1 MKNFIKYL
9 KSPKSDILLF
19 IILLILANLVVS
31 RSYFRIDLTGPK
43 SYSLS
48 KGSAQVVKTLE
59 EPLSVKVF
67 FSDNLNAPYSS
78 VYQYIKDILV
88 EYKASANDNFSYE
101 FMDMKKSENEKL
113 AYTYGLN
120 QIQIQELKNN
130 EVGMKRV
137 WMGIVLLYADRIEVL
152 DALTSSDG
160 LEYRITTT
168 ISNIISTTSALS
180 GMTGD
185 VKLTL
190 YASKKLADFKIV
202 GFNQMEDEI
211 RSAYSQINKKNKN
224 RISFENVDPA
234 SSDIPALAEKYGIQ
248 SLNWN
253 DPELGSGTGALG
265 LVLEYGEKFSL
276 LPLKMTHDFFGRN
289 LITGLDD
296 LSVQIEESLKSL
308 VSKSQEAGYIT
319 GHGEVALN
327 ESTQFGGQKKAVFA
341 ELLSDRYTLKE
352 INLTEQ
358 EIPQSLSCVI
368 INGPKSS
375 FTDEELYKIDQYV
388 LKGGN
393 LLVFLDP
400 FEEKQA
406 NPYSQPTYEPV
417 NTGLEKNLEKYGI
430 SVGKKY
436 VYDLNCFSQSDRQYG
451 KMKFYIAPMMQKN
464 TLDQKSPV
472 TKNLGYVIFFQNAP
486 IDISGAKENPNA
498 RVTVLAKSS
507 KESWT
512 VDSNISPDPRFISVP
527 SDKSTMASENLAVL
541 VEGKFSSAFS
551 SKPVSEKKETEGG
564 ENAEKVSE
572 SEKTAESIAL
582 SEHLTKS
589 VQNSKII
596 VIGSSVL
603 GGASIPLFNNA
614 QLLDEEGKQPVS
626 MFVRNAVD
634 YLNGEEDL
642 CTMRTKGLSLNTLT
656 VKSPAASVFAKYF
669 NEIGLVIIVALAGF
683 FVLLKIK
690 AKKREIR
697 EKYNPNDTRIENGNG
712 R

>member
-1 MKNFIKYL
+1 MKKFINYL
-9 KSPKSDILLF
+9 KSPKSDFFLF
-19 IILLILANLVVS
+19 VLLLILANLVVS
-31 RSYFRIDLTGPK
+31 RSYFRIDLTSPK

-48 KGSAQVVKTLE
+48 KGSEQVVKTLE

-88 EYKASANDNFSYE
+88 EYKSAANDNFSYE
-101 FMDMKKSENEKL
+101 FVDLKKPENEKL
-113 AYTYGLN
+113 ARTYGLN

-137 WMGIVLLYADRIEVL
+137 WMGIVLLYADRIETL
-152 DALTSSDG
+152 DALTSTDG

-168 ISNIISTTSALS
+168 ISNMVSTTSALS
-180 GMTGD
+180 GLSGD

-190 YASKKLADFKIV
+190 YASKKLADFKII
-202 GFNQMEDEI
+202 GFNEMEEEI
-211 RSAYSQINKKNKN
+211 RKAFNEVNKKNKN
-224 RISFENVDPA
+224 RITFDSIDPNPA
-234 SSDIPALAEKYGIQ
+234 EIPALVEKYGIQ

-253 DPELGSGTGALG
+253 DPNLGQGTGAVG
-265 LVLEYGEKFSL
+265 LVLEYGEKASL
-276 LPLKMTHDFFGRN
+276 FPVKMTHDFFGRN
-289 LITGLDD
+289 MITGLDD
-296 LSVQIEESLKSL
+296 LTAQIEESLKSI
-308 VSKSQEAGYIT
+308 VSKSQEIGYIT
-319 GHGEVALN
+319 GHGELELN
-327 ESTQFGGQKKAVFA
+327 EQSQYGQPSQSVFA
-341 ELLSDRYTLKE
+341 NLLSDRYTLKE
-352 INLTEQ
+352 IKLSEE
-358 EIPQSLSCVI
+358 EIPQKYASVI

-400 FEEKQA
+400 FEEQQA
-406 NPYSQPTYEPV
+406 NPYSQPTYTPI
-417 NTGLEKNLEKYGI
+417 NTGLEKNLEKWGV

-451 KMKFYIAPMMQKN
+451 KMQFYIAPMMQKN
-464 TLDQKSPV
+464 TLDQKNPI

-486 IDISGAKENPNA
+486 IDISAAKDNSNA
-498 RVTVLAKSS
+498 KVTVLAKSS

-541 VEGKFSSAFS
+541 VEGKFSSAFAG
-551 SKPVSEKKETEGG
+551 KPAEKPKSDKEDEKKSDSAA
-564 ENAEKVSE
+564 NAIS
-572 SEKTAESIAL
+572 SN
-582 SEHLTKS
+582 EHLSKS

-596 VIGSSVL
+596 VIGSSIL
-603 GGASIPLFNNA
+603 GGARIPLFSDA
-614 QLLDEEGKQPVS
+614 QLLDAEGKQPVS

-656 VKSPAASVFAKYF
+656 VKSAAASTFAKYF
-669 NEIGLVIIVALAGF
+669 NEIGLVVIVAVCGLL
-683 FVLLKIK
+683 VLLKIK
-690 AKKREIR
+690 AKKRAIR
-697 EKYNPNDTRIENGNG
+697 ERYNPNDSRIEK
-712 R
+712 

>member
-1 MKNFIKYL
+1 MKKFINYL
-9 KSPKSDILLF
+9 KSPKSDFFLF
-19 IILLILANLVVS
+19 VLLLILANLVVS
-31 RSYFRIDLTGPK
+31 RSYFRIDLTAPK

-48 KGSAQVVKTLE
+48 KGSEQVVKTLE

-88 EYKASANDNFSYE
+88 EYKSAANDNFSYE
-101 FMDMKKSENEKL
+101 FVDLKKPENEKL
-113 AYTYGLN
+113 ARTYGLN

-137 WMGIVLLYADRIEVL
+137 WMGIVLLYADRIETL
-152 DALTSSDG
+152 DALTSTDG

-168 ISNIISTTSALS
+168 ISNMVSTTSALS
-180 GMTGD
+180 GLSGD

-190 YASKKLADFKIV
+190 YASKKLADFKII
-202 GFNQMEDEI
+202 GFNQMEEEI
-211 RSAYSQINKKNKN
+211 RKAFNEVNKKNKN
-224 RISFENVDPA
+224 RITFASIDPNPA
-234 SSDIPALAEKYGIQ
+234 EIPTLVEKYGIQ

-253 DPELGSGTGALG
+253 DPSLGQGTGAVG
-265 LVLEYGEKFSL
+265 LVLEYGEKASL
-276 LPLKMTHDFFGRN
+276 FPVKMTHDFFGRN
-289 LITGLDD
+289 MITGLDD
-296 LSVQIEESLKSL
+296 LTAQIEESLKSI
-308 VSKSQEAGYIT
+308 VSKSQEIGYIT
-319 GHGEVALN
+319 GHGELELN
-327 ESTQFGGQKKAVFA
+327 EQSQYGQPSQSVFA
-341 ELLSDRYTLKE
+341 NLLSDRYTLKE
-352 INLTEQ
+352 IKLSEE
-358 EIPQSLSCVI
+358 EIPQKYASVI

-400 FEEKQA
+400 FEEQQA
-406 NPYSQPTYEPV
+406 NPYSQPTYTPI
-417 NTGLEKNLEKYGI
+417 NTGLEKNLEKFGV

-451 KMKFYIAPMMQKN
+451 KMQFYIAPMMQKN
-464 TLDQKSPV
+464 TLDQKSPI

-486 IDISGAKENPNA
+486 IDISAAKDNSNA
-498 RVTVLAKSS
+498 KVTVLAKSS

-541 VEGKFSSAFS
+541 VEGKFSSAFAG
-551 SKPVSEKKETEGG
+551 KPAEKQKSDKENEKKSDSAA
-564 ENAEKVSE
+564 NAIS
-572 SEKTAESIAL
+572 SN
-582 SEHLTKS
+582 EHLSKS

-596 VIGSSVL
+596 VIGSSIL
-603 GGASIPLFNNA
+603 GGARIPLFSDA
-614 QLLDEEGKQPVS
+614 QLLDAEGKQPVS

-656 VKSPAASVFAKYF
+656 VKSAAASTFAKYF
-669 NEIGLVIIVALAGF
+669 NEIGLVVIVAVCGLL
-683 FVLLKIK
+683 VLLKIK
-690 AKKREIR
+690 AKKRAIR
-697 EKYNPNDTRIENGNG
+697 ERYNPNDSRIEK
-712 R
+712 

>member
-1 MKNFIKYL
+1 MKKFINYL
-9 KSPKSDILLF
+9 KSPKSDFFLF
-19 IILLILANLVVS
+19 VLLLILANLVVS
-31 RSYFRIDLTGPK
+31 RSYFRIDLTSPK

-48 KGSAQVVKTLE
+48 KGSEQVVKTLE

-88 EYKASANDNFSYE
+88 EYKSAANDNFSYE
-101 FMDMKKSENEKL
+101 FVDLKKPENEKL
-113 AYTYGLN
+113 ARTYGLN

-137 WMGIVLLYADRIEVL
+137 WMGIVLLYADRIETL
-152 DALTSSDG
+152 DALTSTDG

-168 ISNIISTTSALS
+168 ISNMVSTTSALS
-180 GMTGD
+180 GLSGD

-190 YASKKLADFKIV
+190 YASKKLADFKII
-202 GFNQMEDEI
+202 GFNEMEEEI
-211 RSAYSQINKKNKN
+211 RKAFNEVNKKNKN
-224 RISFENVDPA
+224 RITFASIDPNPA
-234 SSDIPALAEKYGIQ
+234 EIPALVEKYGIQ

-253 DPELGSGTGALG
+253 DPNLGQGTGAVG
-265 LVLEYGEKFSL
+265 LVLEYGEKASL
-276 LPLKMTHDFFGRN
+276 FPVKMTHDFFGRN
-289 LITGLDD
+289 MITGLDD
-296 LSVQIEESLKSL
+296 LTAQIEESLKSI
-308 VSKSQEAGYIT
+308 VSKSQEIGYIT
-319 GHGEVALN
+319 GHGELELN
-327 ESTQFGGQKKAVFA
+327 EQSQYGQPSQSVFA
-341 ELLSDRYTLKE
+341 NLLSDRYTLKE
-352 INLTEQ
+352 IKLSEE
-358 EIPQSLSCVI
+358 EIPQKYASVI

-400 FEEKQA
+400 FEEQQA
-406 NPYSQPTYEPV
+406 NPYSQPTYTPI
-417 NTGLEKNLEKYGI
+417 NTGLEKNLEKFGV

-451 KMKFYIAPMMQKN
+451 KMQFYIAPMMQKN
-464 TLDQKSPV
+464 TLDQKSPI

-486 IDISGAKENPNA
+486 IDISAAKDNSNA
-498 RVTVLAKSS
+498 KVTVLAKSS

-541 VEGKFSSAFS
+541 VEGKFSSAFAG
-551 SKPVSEKKETEGG
+551 KPAEKPKSDKEDEKKSDSAA
-564 ENAEKVSE
+564 NAIS
-572 SEKTAESIAL
+572 SN
-582 SEHLTKS
+582 EHLSKS

-596 VIGSSVL
+596 VIGSSIL
-603 GGASIPLFNNA
+603 GGARIPLFSDA
-614 QLLDEEGKQPVS
+614 QLLDAEGKQPVS

-656 VKSPAASVFAKYF
+656 VKSAAASTFAKYF
-669 NEIGLVIIVALAGF
+669 NEIGLVVIVAVCGLL
-683 FVLLKIK
+683 VLLKIK
-690 AKKREIR
+690 AKKRAIR
-697 EKYNPNDTRIENGNG
+697 ERYNPNDSRIEK
-712 R
+712 

>member
-1 MKNFIKYL
+1 MKKFINYL
-9 KSPKSDILLF
+9 KSPKSDFFLF
-19 IILLILANLVVS
+19 VLLLILANLVVS
-31 RSYFRIDLTGPK
+31 RSYFRIDLTSPK

-48 KGSAQVVKTLE
+48 KGSEQVVKTLE

-88 EYKASANDNFSYE
+88 EYKSAANDNFSYE
-101 FMDMKKSENEKL
+101 FVDLKKPENEKL
-113 AYTYGLN
+113 ARTYGLN

-137 WMGIVLLYADRIEVL
+137 WMGIVLLYADRIETL
-152 DALTSSDG
+152 DALTSTDG

-168 ISNIISTTSALS
+168 ISNMVSTTSALS
-180 GMTGD
+180 GLSGD

-190 YASKKLADFKIV
+190 YASKKLADFKII
-202 GFNQMEDEI
+202 GFNEMEDEI
-211 RSAYSQINKKNKN
+211 RKAFNEVNKKNKN
-224 RISFENVDPA
+224 RITFASIDPNPA
-234 SSDIPALAEKYGIQ
+234 EIPALVEKYGIQ

-253 DPELGSGTGALG
+253 DPNLGQGTGAVG
-265 LVLEYGEKFSL
+265 LVLEYGEKASL
-276 LPLKMTHDFFGRN
+276 FPVKMTHDFFGRN
-289 LITGLDD
+289 MITGLDD
-296 LSVQIEESLKSL
+296 LTAQIEESLKSI
-308 VSKSQEAGYIT
+308 VSKSQEIGYIT
-319 GHGEVALN
+319 GHGELELN
-327 ESTQFGGQKKAVFA
+327 EQSQYGQPSQSVFA
-341 ELLSDRYTLKE
+341 NLLSDRYTLKE
-352 INLTEQ
+352 IKLSEE
-358 EIPQSLSCVI
+358 EIPQKYASVI

-400 FEEKQA
+400 FEEQQA
-406 NPYSQPTYEPV
+406 NPYSQPTYTPI
-417 NTGLEKNLEKYGI
+417 NTGLEKNLEKFGV

-451 KMKFYIAPMMQKN
+451 KMQFYIAPMMQKN
-464 TLDQKSPV
+464 TLDQKSPI

-486 IDISGAKENPNA
+486 IDISAAKDNSNA
-498 RVTVLAKSS
+498 KVTVLAKSS

-541 VEGKFSSAFS
+541 VEGKFSSAFAG
-551 SKPVSEKKETEGG
+551 KPAEKPKSDKENEKKSDSAA
-564 ENAEKVSE
+564 NAIS
-572 SEKTAESIAL
+572 SN
-582 SEHLTKS
+582 EHLSKS

-596 VIGSSVL
+596 VIGSSIL
-603 GGASIPLFNNA
+603 GGARIPLFSDA
-614 QLLDEEGKQPVS
+614 QLLDAEGKQPVS

-656 VKSPAASVFAKYF
+656 VKSAAASTFAKYF
-669 NEIGLVIIVALAGF
+669 NEIGLVVIVAVCGLL
-683 FVLLKIK
+683 VLLKIK
-690 AKKREIR
+690 AKKRAIR
-697 EKYNPNDTRIENGNG
+697 ERYNPNDERIEK
-712 R
+712 

>member
-1 MKNFIKYL
+1 MKKFINYL
-9 KSPKSDILLF
+9 KSPKSDFFLF
-19 IILLILANLVVS
+19 VLLLILANLVVS
-31 RSYFRIDLTGPK
+31 RSYFRIDLTSPK

-48 KGSAQVVKTLE
+48 KGSEQVVKTLE

-88 EYKASANDNFSYE
+88 EYKSAANDNFSYE
-101 FMDMKKSENEKL
+101 FVDLKKPENEKL
-113 AYTYGLN
+113 ARTYGLN

-137 WMGIVLLYADRIEVL
+137 WMGIVLLYADRIETL
-152 DALTSSDG
+152 DALTSTDG

-168 ISNIISTTSALS
+168 ISNMVSTTSALS
-180 GMTGD
+180 GLSGD

-190 YASKKLADFKIV
+190 YASKKLADFKII
-202 GFNQMEDEI
+202 GFNEMEEEI
-211 RSAYSQINKKNKN
+211 RKAFNEVNKKNKN
-224 RISFENVDPA
+224 RITFASIDPNPA
-234 SSDIPALAEKYGIQ
+234 EIPALVEKYGIQ

-253 DPELGSGTGALG
+253 DPNLGQGTGAVG
-265 LVLEYGEKFSL
+265 LVLEYGEKASL
-276 LPLKMTHDFFGRN
+276 FPVKMTHDFFGRN
-289 LITGLDD
+289 MITGLDD
-296 LSVQIEESLKSL
+296 LTAQIEESLKSI
-308 VSKSQEAGYIT
+308 VSKSQEIGYIT
-319 GHGEVALN
+319 GHGELELN
-327 ESTQFGGQKKAVFA
+327 EQSQYGQPSQSVFA
-341 ELLSDRYTLKE
+341 NLLSDRYTLKE
-352 INLTEQ
+352 IKLSEE
-358 EIPQSLSCVI
+358 EIPQKYASVI

-400 FEEKQA
+400 FEEQQA
-406 NPYSQPTYEPV
+406 NPYSQPTYTPI
-417 NTGLEKNLEKYGI
+417 NTGLEKNLEKFGV

-451 KMKFYIAPMMQKN
+451 KMNFYIAPMMQKN
-464 TLDQKSPV
+464 TLDQKSPI

-486 IDISGAKENPNA
+486 IDISAAKDNSNA
-498 RVTVLAKSS
+498 KVTVLAKSS

-541 VEGKFSSAFS
+541 VEGKFSSAFAG
-551 SKPVSEKKETEGG
+551 KPAEKTKSDKEDEKKSDSAA
-564 ENAEKVSE
+564 NAIS
-572 SEKTAESIAL
+572 SN
-582 SEHLTKS
+582 EHLSKS

-596 VIGSSVL
+596 VIGSSIL
-603 GGASIPLFNNA
+603 GGARIPLFSDA
-614 QLLDEEGKQPVS
+614 QLLDAEGKQPVS

-656 VKSPAASVFAKYF
+656 VKSAAASTFAKYF
-669 NEIGLVIIVALAGF
+669 NEIGLVVIVAVCGLL
-683 FVLLKIK
+683 VLLKIK
-690 AKKREIR
+690 AKKRAIR
-697 EKYNPNDTRIENGNG
+697 ERYNPNDSRIEK
-712 R
+712 

>member
-1 MKNFIKYL
+1 MKKFINYL
-9 KSPKSDILLF
+9 KSPKSDFFLF
-19 IILLILANLVVS
+19 VLLLILANLVVS
-31 RSYFRIDLTGPK
+31 RSYFRIDLTSPK

-48 KGSAQVVKTLE
+48 KGSEQVVKTLE

-88 EYKASANDNFSYE
+88 EYKSAANDNFSYE
-101 FMDMKKSENEKL
+101 FVDLKKPENEKL
-113 AYTYGLN
+113 ARTYGLN

-137 WMGIVLLYADRIEVL
+137 WMGIVLLYADRIETL
-152 DALTSSDG
+152 DALTSTDG

-168 ISNIISTTSALS
+168 ISNMVSTTSALS
-180 GMTGD
+180 GLSGD

-190 YASKKLADFKIV
+190 YASKKLADFKII
-202 GFNQMEDEI
+202 GFNEMEEEI
-211 RSAYSQINKKNKN
+211 RKAFNEVNKKNKN
-224 RISFENVDPA
+224 RITFASIDPN
-234 SSDIPALAEKYGIQ
+234 PAEIQALVEKYGIQ

-253 DPELGSGTGALG
+253 DPNLGQGTGAVG
-265 LVLEYGEKFSL
+265 LVLEYGEKASL
-276 LPLKMTHDFFGRN
+276 FPVKMTHDFFGRN
-289 LITGLDD
+289 MITGLDD
-296 LSVQIEESLKSL
+296 LTAQIEESLKSI
-308 VSKSQEAGYIT
+308 VSKSQEIGYIT
-319 GHGEVALN
+319 GHGELELN
-327 ESTQFGGQKKAVFA
+327 EQSQYGQPSQSVFA
-341 ELLSDRYTLKE
+341 NLLSDRYTLKE
-352 INLTEQ
+352 IKLSEE
-358 EIPQSLSCVI
+358 EIPQKYASVI

-400 FEEKQA
+400 FEEQQA
-406 NPYSQPTYEPV
+406 NPYSQPTYTPI
-417 NTGLEKNLEKYGI
+417 NTGLEKNLEKFGV

-451 KMKFYIAPMMQKN
+451 KMQFYIAPMMQKN
-464 TLDQKSPV
+464 TLDQKSPI

-486 IDISGAKENPNA
+486 IDISAAKDNSNA
-498 RVTVLAKSS
+498 KVTVLAKSS

-541 VEGKFSSAFS
+541 VEGKFSSAFAG
-551 SKPVSEKKETEGG
+551 KPAEKPKSDKEDEKKSDSAA
-564 ENAEKVSE
+564 NAIS
-572 SEKTAESIAL
+572 SN
-582 SEHLTKS
+582 EHLSKS

-596 VIGSSVL
+596 VIGSSIL
-603 GGASIPLFNNA
+603 GGARIPLFSDA
-614 QLLDEEGKQPVS
+614 QLLDAEGKQPVS

-656 VKSPAASVFAKYF
+656 VKSAAASTFAKYF
-669 NEIGLVIIVALAGF
+669 NEIGLVVIVAVCGLL
-683 FVLLKIK
+683 VLLKIK
-690 AKKREIR
+690 AKKRAIR
-697 EKYNPNDTRIENGNG
+697 ERYNPNDSRIEK
-712 R
+712 

>member
-1 MKNFIKYL
+1 MKKFINYL
-9 KSPKSDILLF
+9 KSPKSDFFLF
-19 IILLILANLVVS
+19 VLLLILANLVVS
-31 RSYFRIDLTGPK
+31 RSYFRIDLTSPK

-48 KGSAQVVKTLE
+48 KGSEQVVKTLE

-88 EYKASANDNFSYE
+88 EYKSAANDNFSYE
-101 FMDMKKSENEKL
+101 FVDMKKPENEKL
-113 AYTYGLN
+113 ARTYGLN

-137 WMGIVLLYADRIEVL
+137 WMGIVLLYADRIEIL
-152 DALTSSDG
+152 DALTQTDG
-160 LEYRITTT
+160 LEYSLTTT
-168 ISNIISTTSALS
+168 ISNMISTTSALS
-180 GMTGD
+180 GLAGD

-190 YASKKLADFKIV
+190 YATKKLADFKII
-202 GFNQMEDEI
+202 GFNEMEEEI
-211 RSAYSQINKKNKN
+211 RAAYSEINRKNKN
-224 RISFENVDPA
+224 RIRFESLEPQT
-234 SSDIPALAEKYGIQ
+234 SDIPSLVEKYGIQ

-253 DPELGSGTGALG
+253 DPNLGAGTGAIG

-276 LPLKMTHDFFGRN
+276 LPVKMTRDFFGRN
-289 LITGLDD
+289 MITGLDD
-296 LSVQIEESLKSL
+296 LTAQIEESLKSI
-308 VSKSQEAGYIT
+308 VSKSQEIGYIT
-319 GHGEVALN
+319 GHGEVEASEANQYGQPSESALA
-327 ESTQFGGQKKAVFA
+327 K
-341 ELLSDRYTLKE
+341 LISDRYTLKE
-352 INLTEQ
+352 IKLSEE
-358 EIPQSLSCVI
+358 EIPQKYASVI

-406 NPYSQPTYEPV
+406 NPYSQPTYTPI
-417 NTGLEKNLEKYGI
+417 NTGLEKNLEKWGV

-451 KMKFYIAPMMQKN
+451 KMNFYIAPMMQKN
-464 TLDQKSPV
+464 TLDQKSPI

-486 IDISGAKENPNA
+486 IDISAAKDNSNA
-498 RVTVLAKSS
+498 KVTVLAKSS

-541 VEGKFSSAFS
+541 VEGKFSSAFAG
-551 SKPVSEKKETEGG
+551 KPAEKPKSDKENEKKSDSAA
-564 ENAEKVSE
+564 NAIS
-572 SEKTAESIAL
+572 SN
-582 SEHLTKS
+582 EHLSKS

-596 VIGSSVL
+596 VIGSSIL
-603 GGASIPLFNNA
+603 GGARIPLFSDA
-614 QLLDEEGKQPVS
+614 QLLDAEGKQPVS

-656 VKSPAASVFAKYF
+656 VKSAAASTFAKYF
-669 NEIGLVIIVALAGF
+669 NEIGLVVIVAVCGLL
-683 FVLLKIK
+683 VLLKIK
-690 AKKREIR
+690 AKKRAIR
-697 EKYNPNDTRIENGNG
+697 ERYNPNDSRIEK
-712 R
+712 

>member
-1 MKNFIKYL
+1 MKKFINYL
-9 KSPKSDILLF
+9 KSPKSDFFLF
-19 IILLILANLVVS
+19 VLLLILANLVVS
-31 RSYFRIDLTGPK
+31 RSYFRIDLTAPK

-48 KGSAQVVKTLE
+48 KGSEQVVKTLE

-88 EYKASANDNFSYE
+88 EYKSAANDNFSYE
-101 FMDMKKSENEKL
+101 FVDLKKPENEKL
-113 AYTYGLN
+113 ARTYGLN

-137 WMGIVLLYADRIEVL
+137 WMGIVLLYADRIETL
-152 DALTSSDG
+152 DALTSTDG

-168 ISNIISTTSALS
+168 ISNMVSTTSALS
-180 GMTGD
+180 GLSGD

-190 YASKKLADFKIV
+190 YASKKLADFKII
-202 GFNQMEDEI
+202 GFNEMEDEI
-211 RSAYSQINKKNKN
+211 RKAFNEVNKKNKN
-224 RISFENVDPA
+224 RITFASIDPNPA
-234 SSDIPALAEKYGIQ
+234 EIPALVEKYGIQ

-253 DPELGSGTGALG
+253 DPNLGQGTGAVG
-265 LVLEYGEKFSL
+265 LVLEYGEKASL
-276 LPLKMTHDFFGRN
+276 FPVKMTHDFFGRN
-289 LITGLDD
+289 MITGLDD
-296 LSVQIEESLKSL
+296 LTAQIEESLKSI
-308 VSKSQEAGYIT
+308 VSKSQEIGYIT
-319 GHGEVALN
+319 GHGELELN
-327 ESTQFGGQKKAVFA
+327 EQSQYGQPSQSVFA
-341 ELLSDRYTLKE
+341 NLLSDRYTLKE
-352 INLTEQ
+352 IKLSEE
-358 EIPQSLSCVI
+358 EIPQKYASVI

-400 FEEKQA
+400 FEEQQA
-406 NPYSQPTYEPV
+406 NPYSQPTYTPI
-417 NTGLEKNLEKYGI
+417 NTGLEKNLEKFGV

-451 KMKFYIAPMMQKN
+451 KMQFYIAPMMQKN
-464 TLDQKSPV
+464 TLDQKSPI

-486 IDISGAKENPNA
+486 IDISAAKDNSNA
-498 RVTVLAKSS
+498 KVTVLAKSS

-541 VEGKFSSAFS
+541 VEGKFSSAFAG
-551 SKPVSEKKETEGG
+551 KPAEKPKSDKENEKKSDSAA
-564 ENAEKVSE
+564 NAIS
-572 SEKTAESIAL
+572 SN
-582 SEHLTKS
+582 EHLSKS

-596 VIGSSVL
+596 VIGSSIL
-603 GGASIPLFNNA
+603 GGARIPLFSDA
-614 QLLDEEGKQPVS
+614 QLLDAEGKQPVS

-656 VKSPAASVFAKYF
+656 VKSAAASTFAKYF
-669 NEIGLVIIVALAGF
+669 NEIGLVVIVAVCGLL
-683 FVLLKIK
+683 VLLKIK
-690 AKKREIR
+690 AKKRAIR
-697 EKYNPNDTRIENGNG
+697 ERYNPNDERIEK
-712 R
+712 

>member
-1 MKNFIKYL
+1 MKKFINYL
-9 KSPKSDILLF
+9 KSPKSDFFLF
-19 IILLILANLVVS
+19 VLLLILANLVVS
-31 RSYFRIDLTGPK
+31 RSYFRIDLTAPK

-48 KGSAQVVKTLE
+48 KGSEQVVKTLE

-88 EYKASANDNFSYE
+88 EYKSAANDNFSYE
-101 FMDMKKSENEKL
+101 FVDLKKPENEKL
-113 AYTYGLN
+113 ARTYGLN

-137 WMGIVLLYADRIEVL
+137 WMGIVLLYADRIETL
-152 DALTSSDG
+152 DALTSTDG

-168 ISNIISTTSALS
+168 ISNMVSTTSALS
-180 GMTGD
+180 GLSGD

-190 YASKKLADFKIV
+190 YASKKLADFKII
-202 GFNQMEDEI
+202 GFNEMEEEI
-211 RSAYSQINKKNKN
+211 RKAFNEVNKKNKN
-224 RISFENVDPA
+224 RITFASIDPNPA
-234 SSDIPALAEKYGIQ
+234 EIPELVEKYGIQ

-253 DPELGSGTGALG
+253 DPNLGQGTGAVG
-265 LVLEYGEKFSL
+265 LVLEYGEKASL
-276 LPLKMTHDFFGRN
+276 FPVKMAHDFFGRN
-289 LITGLDD
+289 MITGLDD
-296 LSVQIEESLKSL
+296 LTAQIEESLKSI
-308 VSKSQEAGYIT
+308 VSKSQEIGYIT
-319 GHGEVALN
+319 GHGELELN
-327 ESTQFGGQKKAVFA
+327 EQSQYGQPSQSVFA
-341 ELLSDRYTLKE
+341 NLLSDRYTLKE
-352 INLTEQ
+352 IKLSEE
-358 EIPQSLSCVI
+358 EIPQKYASVI

-400 FEEKQA
+400 FEEQQA
-406 NPYSQPTYEPV
+406 NPYSQPTYTPI
-417 NTGLEKNLEKYGI
+417 NTGLEKNLEKFGV

-451 KMKFYIAPMMQKN
+451 KMQFYIAPMMQKN
-464 TLDQKSPV
+464 TLDQKSPI

-486 IDISGAKENPNA
+486 IDISAAKDNSNA
-498 RVTVLAKSS
+498 KVTVLAKSS

-512 VDSNISPDPRFISVP
+512 VESNISPDPRFISVP

-541 VEGKFSSAFS
+541 VEGKFSSAFAG
-551 SKPVSEKKETEGG
+551 KPAEKQKSDKENEKKSDSAA
-564 ENAEKVSE
+564 NAIS
-572 SEKTAESIAL
+572 SN
-582 SEHLTKS
+582 EHLSKS

-596 VIGSSVL
+596 VIGSSIL
-603 GGASIPLFNNA
+603 GGARIPLFSDA
-614 QLLDEEGKQPVS
+614 QLLDAEGKQPVS

-656 VKSPAASVFAKYF
+656 VKSAAASTFAKYF
-669 NEIGLVIIVALAGF
+669 NEIGLVVIVAVCGLL
-683 FVLLKIK
+683 VLLKIK
-690 AKKREIR
+690 AKKRAIR
-697 EKYNPNDTRIENGNG
+697 ERYNPNDSRIEK
-712 R
+712 

>member
-1 MKNFIKYL
+1 MKKFIQYL
-9 KSPKSDILLF
+9 KSPKSDFLLF
-19 IILLILANLVVS
+19 ILLLILANMVVS
-31 RSYFRIDLTGPK
+31 RSYFRIDLTSPK

-48 KGSAQVVKTLE
+48 KGSEQVVKTLE

-88 EYKASANDNFSYE
+88 EYKSAANDNFSYE
-101 FMDMKKSENEKL
+101 FVDMKKAENEKL
-113 AYTYGLN
+113 ALTYGLN

-137 WMGIVLLYADRIEVL
+137 WMGIVLLYADRIETL
-152 DALTSSDG
+152 DALTQTDG

-168 ISNIISTTSALS
+168 ISNMISTTSALS
-180 GMTGD
+180 GLSGD

-190 YASKKLADFKIV
+190 YASKKLSDFKII

-211 RSAYSQINKKNKN
+211 RSALAEVNKKNKN
-224 RISFENVDPA
+224 RISFASIDPNPA
-234 SSDIPALAEKYGIQ
+234 EIPELVEKYGIQ

-253 DPELGSGTGALG
+253 DPELGQGTGAVG
-265 LVLEYGEKFSL
+265 LVLEYGEKATLFPVKLSN
-276 LPLKMTHDFFGRN
+276 DFFGRN
-289 LITGLDD
+289 MITGLED
-296 LSVQIEESLKSL
+296 LNLQIEESLKSV
-308 VSKSQEAGYIT
+308 VSKSQEIGYIT
-319 GHGEVALN
+319 GHGELELN
-327 ESTQFGGQKKAVFA
+327 EFSPYGQPSQSLLSK
-341 ELLSDRYTLKE
+341 LLSDRYTLKE
-352 INLTEQ
+352 INLSEE
-358 EIPQSLSCVI
+358 EIPQKYASVI
-368 INGPKSS
+368 IDGPKSS

-406 NPYSQPTYEPV
+406 NPYSQPTFEPV
-417 NTGLEKNLEKYGI
+417 NTGLEKNLEKFGI

-436 VYDLNCFSQSDRQYG
+436 VYDMNCFSQTDRQYG
-451 KMKFYIAPMMQKN
+451 KMNFYIAPMMQKN
-464 TLDQKSPV
+464 TLEQKNPI

-486 IDISGAKENPNA
+486 IDITGAKDNSNA
-498 RVTVLAKSS
+498 KVTVLAKSS

-541 VEGKFSSAFS
+541 VEGKFTSAFS
-551 SKPVSEKKETEGG
+551 GKP
-564 ENAEKVSE
+564 E
-572 SEKTAESIAL
+572 SKTAGGNAQSSI
-582 SEHLTKS
+582 SSNEHLSKS

-603 GGASIPLFNNA
+603 GGAAIPMFNNA

-656 VKSPAASVFAKYF
+656 VKSVAASTVAKYF
-669 NEIGLVIIVALAGF
+669 NEIGLVVIVALCGLI
-683 FVLLKIK
+683 VLLKIK
-690 AKKREIR
+690 AKKRAIR
-697 EKYNPNDTRIENGNG
+697 ERYNPNDERVEK
-712 R
+712 

>member
-1 MKNFIKYL
+1 MKKFINYL
-9 KSPKSDILLF
+9 KSPKSDFFLF
-19 IILLILANLVVS
+19 VLLLILANLVVS
-31 RSYFRIDLTGPK
+31 RSYFRIDLTSPK

-48 KGSAQVVKTLE
+48 KGSEQIVKTLE

-88 EYKASANDNFSYE
+88 EYKSAANDNFSYE
-101 FMDMKKSENEKL
+101 FVDLKKPENEKL
-113 AYTYGLN
+113 ARTYGLN

-137 WMGIVLLYADRIEVL
+137 WMGIVLLYADRIETL
-152 DALTSSDG
+152 DALTSTDG

-168 ISNIISTTSALS
+168 ISNMVSTTSALS
-180 GMTGD
+180 GLSGD

-190 YASKKLADFKIV
+190 YASKKLADFKII
-202 GFNQMEDEI
+202 GFNEMEEEI
-211 RSAYSQINKKNKN
+211 RKAFNEVNKKNKN
-224 RISFENVDPA
+224 RITFASIDPNPA
-234 SSDIPALAEKYGIQ
+234 EIPALVEKYGIQ

-253 DPELGSGTGALG
+253 DPNLGQGTGAVG
-265 LVLEYGEKFSL
+265 LVLEYGEKASL
-276 LPLKMTHDFFGRN
+276 FPVKMTHDFFGRN
-289 LITGLDD
+289 MITGLDD
-296 LSVQIEESLKSL
+296 LTAQIEESLKSI
-308 VSKSQEAGYIT
+308 VSKSQEIGYIT
-319 GHGEVALN
+319 GHGELELN
-327 ESTQFGGQKKAVFA
+327 EQSQYGQPSQSVFA
-341 ELLSDRYTLKE
+341 NLLSDRYTLKE
-352 INLTEQ
+352 IKLSEE
-358 EIPQSLSCVI
+358 EIPQKYATVI

-400 FEEKQA
+400 FEEQQA
-406 NPYSQPTYEPV
+406 NPYSQPTYTPI
-417 NTGLEKNLEKYGI
+417 NTGLEKNLEKFGV

-451 KMKFYIAPMMQKN
+451 KMQFYIAPMMQKN
-464 TLDQKSPV
+464 TLDQKSPI

-486 IDISGAKENPNA
+486 IDISAAKDNSNA
-498 RVTVLAKSS
+498 KVTVLAKSS

-541 VEGKFSSAFS
+541 VEGKFSSAFAG
-551 SKPVSEKKETEGG
+551 KPAEKPKSDKENEKKSDSAA
-564 ENAEKVSE
+564 NAIS
-572 SEKTAESIAL
+572 SN
-582 SEHLTKS
+582 EHLSKS

-596 VIGSSVL
+596 VIGSSIL
-603 GGASIPLFNNA
+603 GGARIPLFSDA
-614 QLLDEEGKQPVS
+614 QLLDAEGKQPVS

-656 VKSPAASVFAKYF
+656 VKSAAASTFAKYF
-669 NEIGLVIIVALAGF
+669 NEIGLVVIVAVCGLL
-683 FVLLKIK
+683 VLLKIK
-690 AKKREIR
+690 AKKRAIR
-697 EKYNPNDTRIENGNG
+697 ERYNPNDSRIEK
-712 R
+712 

>member
-1 MKNFIKYL
+1 MKKFINYL
-9 KSPKSDILLF
+9 KSPKSDFFLF
-19 IILLILANLVVS
+19 VLLLILANLVVS
-31 RSYFRIDLTGPK
+31 RSYFRIDLTSPK

-48 KGSAQVVKTLE
+48 KGSEQVVKTLE

-88 EYKASANDNFSYE
+88 EYKSAANDNFSYE
-101 FMDMKKSENEKL
+101 FVDLKKPENEKL
-113 AYTYGLN
+113 ARTYGLN

-137 WMGIVLLYADRIEVL
+137 WMGIVLLYADRIETL
-152 DALTSSDG
+152 DALTSTDG

-168 ISNIISTTSALS
+168 ISNMVSTTSALS
-180 GMTGD
+180 GLSGD

-190 YASKKLADFKIV
+190 YASKKLADFKII
-202 GFNQMEDEI
+202 GFNEMEEEI
-211 RSAYSQINKKNKN
+211 RKAFNEVNKKNKN
-224 RISFENVDPA
+224 RITFASIDPNPA
-234 SSDIPALAEKYGIQ
+234 EIPALVEKYGIQ

-253 DPELGSGTGALG
+253 DPNLGQGTGAVG
-265 LVLEYGEKFSL
+265 LVLEYGEKASL
-276 LPLKMTHDFFGRN
+276 FPVKMTHDFFGRN
-289 LITGLDD
+289 MITGLDD
-296 LSVQIEESLKSL
+296 LTAQIEESLKSI
-308 VSKSQEAGYIT
+308 VSKSQEIGYIT
-319 GHGEVALN
+319 GHGELELN
-327 ESTQFGGQKKAVFA
+327 EQSQYGQPSQSVFA
-341 ELLSDRYTLKE
+341 NLLSDRYTLKE
-352 INLTEQ
+352 IKLSEE
-358 EIPQSLSCVI
+358 EIPQKYASVI

-400 FEEKQA
+400 FEEQQA
-406 NPYSQPTYEPV
+406 NPYSQPTYTPI
-417 NTGLEKNLEKYGI
+417 NTGLEKNLEKFGV

-451 KMKFYIAPMMQKN
+451 KMNFYIAPMMQKN
-464 TLDQKSPV
+464 TLDQKSPI

-486 IDISGAKENPNA
+486 IDISAAKDNSNA
-498 RVTVLAKSS
+498 KVTVLAKSS

-541 VEGKFSSAFS
+541 VEGKFSSAFAG
-551 SKPVSEKKETEGG
+551 KPAEKTKSDKEDEKKSDSAA
-564 ENAEKVSE
+564 NAIS
-572 SEKTAESIAL
+572 SN
-582 SEHLTKS
+582 EHLSKS

-596 VIGSSVL
+596 VIGSSIL
-603 GGASIPLFNNA
+603 GGARIPLFSDA
-614 QLLDEEGKQPVS
+614 QLLDAEGKQPVS

-656 VKSPAASVFAKYF
+656 VKSAAASTFAKYF
-669 NEIGLVIIVALAGF
+669 NEIGLVVIVAVCGLLA
-683 FVLLKIK
+683 LLKIK
-690 AKKREIR
+690 AKKRAIR
-697 EKYNPNDTRIENGNG
+697 ERYNPNDSRIEK
-712 R
+712 

>member
-1 MKNFIKYL
+1 MKKFINYL
-9 KSPKSDILLF
+9 KSPKSDIFLF
-19 IILLILANLVVS
+19 VLLLILANLVVS
-31 RSYFRIDLTGPK
+31 RAYFRIDLTSPK

-88 EYKASANDNFSYE
+88 EYKSAANDNFSYE
-101 FMDMKKSENEKL
+101 FVDMKKPENEKL
-113 AYTYGLN
+113 ARTYGLN

-137 WMGIVLLYADRIEVL
+137 WMGIVLLYADRIEIL
-152 DALTSSDG
+152 DALTSTDG
-160 LEYRITTT
+160 LEYRVTTT
-168 ISNIISTTSALS
+168 ISNMVSTTSALA
-180 GMTGD
+180 GLAGD

-190 YASKKLADFKIV
+190 YATKRLADFKIV

-211 RSAYSQINKKNKN
+211 RKAFNEVNKKNKN
-224 RISFENVDPA
+224 RISFASIDPNPA
-234 SSDIPALAEKYGIQ
+234 EIPELVEKYGIQ

-253 DPELGSGTGALG
+253 DPNLGSGTGAIG
-265 LVLEYGEKFSL
+265 LVLEYGEKSSL
-276 LPLKMTHDFFGRN
+276 FPVKMTRDFFGRN
-289 LITGLDD
+289 MITGLDD
-296 LSVQIEESLKSL
+296 LTVQIEESLKSI
-308 VSKSQEAGYIT
+308 VSKSQEIGYIT
-319 GHGEVALN
+319 GHGELELN
-327 ESTQFGGQKKAVFA
+327 EESQYGQPSQSVFA
-341 ELLSDRYTLKE
+341 RLVSDRYTLKE
-352 INLTEQ
+352 IKLSE
-358 EIPQSLSCVI
+358 EDIPQKYASVI

-393 LLVFLDP
+393 LLVFVDP
-400 FEEKQA
+400 FEEQQA
-406 NPYSQPTYEPV
+406 NPYSQPTYTPI
-417 NTGLEKNLEKYGI
+417 NTGLEKNLEKYGL

-451 KMKFYIAPMMQKN
+451 KMQFYIAPMMQKN
-464 TLDQKSPV
+464 TLDQKSPI

-486 IDISGAKENPNA
+486 IDITAAKDNSNVK
-498 RVTVLAKSS
+498 VTVLAKSS

-512 VDSNISPDPRFISVP
+512 VDSNISPDPRFISIP

-551 SKPVSEKKETEGG
+551 GKPKSEKDD
-564 ENAEKVSE
+564 EKKSD
-572 SEKTAESIAL
+572 SADNSI
-582 SEHLTKS
+582 SSNEHVAKS
-589 VQNSKII
+589 LQNSKII
-596 VIGSSVL
+596 VIGSSIL
-603 GGASIPLFNNA
+603 GGARIPLFSNA

-656 VKSPAASVFAKYF
+656 VKSAAASTFAKYF
-669 NEIGLVIIVALAGF
+669 NEIGLVVIVALAGLL
-683 FVLLKIK
+683 VLLKIK
-690 AKKREIR
+690 AKKRAIR
-697 EKYNPNDTRIENGNG
+697 ERYNPNDSRVEK
-712 R
+712 

>member
-1 MKNFIKYL
+1 MKKFINYL
-9 KSPKSDILLF
+9 KSPKSDFFLF
-19 IILLILANLVVS
+19 VLLLILANLVVS
-31 RSYFRIDLTGPK
+31 RSYFRIDLTSPK

-48 KGSAQVVKTLE
+48 KGSEQVVKTLE

-88 EYKASANDNFSYE
+88 EYKSAANDNFSYE
-101 FMDMKKSENEKL
+101 FVDLKKPENEKL
-113 AYTYGLN
+113 ARTYGLN

-137 WMGIVLLYADRIEVL
+137 WMGIVLLYADRIEIL
-152 DALTSSDG
+152 DALTQTDG
-160 LEYRITTT
+160 LEYSLTTT
-168 ISNIISTTSALS
+168 ISNMISTTSALS
-180 GMTGD
+180 GLAGD

-190 YASKKLADFKIV
+190 YATKKLADFKII
-202 GFNQMEDEI
+202 GFNEMEEEI
-211 RSAYSQINKKNKN
+211 RAAYSEINRKNKN
-224 RISFENVDPA
+224 RIRFESLEPQT
-234 SSDIPALAEKYGIQ
+234 SDIPSLVEKYGIQ

-253 DPELGSGTGALG
+253 DPNLGAGTGAIG

-276 LPLKMTHDFFGRN
+276 LPVKMTRDFFGRN
-289 LITGLDD
+289 MITGLDD
-296 LSVQIEESLKSL
+296 LTAQIEESLKSI
-308 VSKSQEAGYIT
+308 VSKSQEIGYIT
-319 GHGEVALN
+319 GHGEVEASEANQYGQPSESALA
-327 ESTQFGGQKKAVFA
+327 K
-341 ELLSDRYTLKE
+341 LISDRYTLKE
-352 INLTEQ
+352 IKLSEE
-358 EIPQSLSCVI
+358 EIPQKYASVI

-406 NPYSQPTYEPV
+406 NPYSQPTYTPI
-417 NTGLEKNLEKYGI
+417 NTGLEKNLEKWGV

-451 KMKFYIAPMMQKN
+451 KMNFYIAPMMQKN
-464 TLDQKSPV
+464 TLDQKSPI

-486 IDISGAKENPNA
+486 IDISAAKDNSNA
-498 RVTVLAKSS
+498 KVTVLAKSS

-541 VEGKFSSAFS
+541 VEGKFSSAFAG
-551 SKPVSEKKETEGG
+551 KPAEKPKSDKENEKKSDSAA
-564 ENAEKVSE
+564 NAIS
-572 SEKTAESIAL
+572 SN
-582 SEHLTKS
+582 EHLSKS

-596 VIGSSVL
+596 VIGSSIL
-603 GGASIPLFNNA
+603 GGARIPLFSDA
-614 QLLDEEGKQPVS
+614 QLLDAEGKQPVS

-656 VKSPAASVFAKYF
+656 VKSAAASTFAKYF
-669 NEIGLVIIVALAGF
+669 NEIGLVVIVAVCGLL
-683 FVLLKIK
+683 VLLKIK
-690 AKKREIR
+690 AKKRAIR
-697 EKYNPNDTRIENGNG
+697 ERYNPNDSRIEK
-712 R
+712 

>member
-1 MKNFIKYL
+1 MKKFINYL
-9 KSPKSDILLF
+9 KSPKSDFFLF
-19 IILLILANLVVS
+19 VLLLILANLVVS
-31 RSYFRIDLTGPK
+31 RSYFRIDLTSPK

-48 KGSAQVVKTLE
+48 KGSEQVVKTLE

-88 EYKASANDNFSYE
+88 EYKSAANDNFSYE
-101 FMDMKKSENEKL
+101 FVDLKKPENEKL
-113 AYTYGLN
+113 ARTYGLN

-137 WMGIVLLYADRIEVL
+137 WMGIVLLYADRIETL
-152 DALTSSDG
+152 DALTSTDG

-168 ISNIISTTSALS
+168 ISNMVSTTSALS
-180 GMTGD
+180 GLSGD

-190 YASKKLADFKIV
+190 YASKKLADFKII
-202 GFNQMEDEI
+202 GFNQMEEEI
-211 RSAYSQINKKNKN
+211 RKAFNEVNKKNKN
-224 RISFENVDPA
+224 RITFASIDPNPA
-234 SSDIPALAEKYGIQ
+234 EIPALVEKYGIQ

-253 DPELGSGTGALG
+253 DPNLGSGTGAVG
-265 LVLEYGEKFSL
+265 LVLEYGEKATLF
-276 LPLKMTHDFFGRN
+276 PVKMSHDFFGRN
-289 LITGLDD
+289 VITGLDD
-296 LSVQIEESLKSL
+296 LTAQLEESLKSI
-308 VSKSQEAGYIT
+308 VSKSQEIGYIT
-319 GHGEVALN
+319 GHGEL
-327 ESTQFGGQKKAVFA
+327 ELEEPSQYGQPSQSIFA
-341 ELLSDRYTLKE
+341 NLLSDRYTLKE
-352 INLTEQ
+352 IKLSEE
-358 EIPQSLSCVI
+358 EIPQKYASVI

-400 FEEKQA
+400 FEEQQA
-406 NPYSQPTYEPV
+406 NPYSQPTYTPI
-417 NTGLEKNLEKYGI
+417 NTGLEKNLEKFGV

-451 KMKFYIAPMMQKN
+451 KMQFYIAPMMQKN
-464 TLDQKSPV
+464 TLDQKSPI

-486 IDISGAKENPNA
+486 IDISAAKDNSNA
-498 RVTVLAKSS
+498 KVTVLAKSS

-541 VEGKFSSAFS
+541 VEGKFSSAFAG
-551 SKPVSEKKETEGG
+551 KPAEKPKSDKEDEKKSDSAD
-564 ENAEKVSE
+564 NAQSAI
-572 SEKTAESIAL
+572 SS
-582 SEHLTKS
+582 SEHLSKS

-596 VIGSSVL
+596 VIGSSIL
-603 GGASIPLFNNA
+603 GGAHIPLFGNA
-614 QLLDEEGKQPVS
+614 QLLDAEGKQPVS

-656 VKSPAASVFAKYF
+656 VKSAAASTIAKYF
-669 NEIGLVIIVALAGF
+669 NEIGLVVIVALVGLL
-683 FVLLKIK
+683 VLLKIK
-690 AKKREIR
+690 AKKRAIR
-697 EKYNPNDTRIENGNG
+697 ERYNPNDSRIEK
-712 R
+712 

>member
-1 MKNFIKYL
+1 MKKFINYL
-9 KSPKSDILLF
+9 KSPKSDFFLF
-19 IILLILANLVVS
+19 VLLLILANLVVS
-31 RSYFRIDLTGPK
+31 RSYFRIDLTSPK

-48 KGSAQVVKTLE
+48 KGSEQVVKTLE

-88 EYKASANDNFSYE
+88 EYKSAANDNFSYE
-101 FMDMKKSENEKL
+101 FVDLKKPENEKL
-113 AYTYGLN
+113 ARTYGLN

-137 WMGIVLLYADRIEVL
+137 WMGIVLLYADRIETL
-152 DALTSSDG
+152 DALTSTDG

-168 ISNIISTTSALS
+168 ISNMVSTTSALS
-180 GMTGD
+180 GLSGD

-190 YASKKLADFKIV
+190 YASKKLADFKII
-202 GFNQMEDEI
+202 GFNEMEEEI
-211 RSAYSQINKKNKN
+211 RKAFNEVNKKNKN
-224 RISFENVDPA
+224 RITFASIDPNPA
-234 SSDIPALAEKYGIQ
+234 EIPALVEKYGIQ

-253 DPELGSGTGALG
+253 DPNLGQGTGAVG
-265 LVLEYGEKFSL
+265 LVLEYGEKASL
-276 LPLKMTHDFFGRN
+276 FPVKMTHDFFGRN
-289 LITGLDD
+289 MITGLDD
-296 LSVQIEESLKSL
+296 LTAQIEESLKSI
-308 VSKSQEAGYIT
+308 VSKSQEIGYIT
-319 GHGEVALN
+319 GHGELELN
-327 ESTQFGGQKKAVFA
+327 EQSQYGQPSQSVFA
-341 ELLSDRYTLKE
+341 NLLSDRYTLKE
-352 INLTEQ
+352 IKLSEE
-358 EIPQSLSCVI
+358 EIPQKYASVI

-400 FEEKQA
+400 FEEQQA
-406 NPYSQPTYEPV
+406 NPYSQPTYTPI
-417 NTGLEKNLEKYGI
+417 NTGLEKNLEKFGV

-451 KMKFYIAPMMQKN
+451 KMQFYIAPMMQKN
-464 TLDQKSPV
+464 TLDQKSPI

-486 IDISGAKENPNA
+486 IDISAAKDNSNA
-498 RVTVLAKSS
+498 KVTVLAKSS

-541 VEGKFSSAFS
+541 VEGKFSSAFAG
-551 SKPVSEKKETEGG
+551 KPAEKPKNDKEDEKKSDSAA
-564 ENAEKVSE
+564 NAIS
-572 SEKTAESIAL
+572 SN
-582 SEHLTKS
+582 EHLSKS

-596 VIGSSVL
+596 VIGSSIL
-603 GGASIPLFNNA
+603 GGARIPLFSDA
-614 QLLDEEGKQPVS
+614 QLLDAEGKQPVS

-656 VKSPAASVFAKYF
+656 VKSAAASTFAKYF
-669 NEIGLVIIVALAGF
+669 NEIGLVIIVAVCGLL
-683 FVLLKIK
+683 VLLKIK
-690 AKKREIR
+690 AKKRAIR
-697 EKYNPNDTRIENGNG
+697 ERYNPNDSRIEK
-712 R
+712 

>member
-1 MKNFIKYL
+1 MKKFINYL
-9 KSPKSDILLF
+9 KSPKSDFFLF
-19 IILLILANLVVS
+19 VLLLILANLVVS
-31 RSYFRIDLTGPK
+31 RSYFRIDLTSPK

-48 KGSAQVVKTLE
+48 KGSEQVVKTLE

-88 EYKASANDNFSYE
+88 EYKSAANDNFSYE
-101 FMDMKKSENEKL
+101 FVDLKKPENEKL
-113 AYTYGLN
+113 ARTYGLN

-137 WMGIVLLYADRIEVL
+137 WMGIVLLYADRIETL
-152 DALTSSDG
+152 DALTSTDG

-168 ISNIISTTSALS
+168 ISNMVSTTSALS
-180 GMTGD
+180 GLSGD

-190 YASKKLADFKIV
+190 YASKKLADFKII
-202 GFNQMEDEI
+202 GFNEMEEEI
-211 RSAYSQINKKNKN
+211 RKAFNEVNKKNKN
-224 RISFENVDPA
+224 RITFASIDPNPA
-234 SSDIPALAEKYGIQ
+234 EIPELVEKYGIQ

-253 DPELGSGTGALG
+253 DPNLGQGTGAVG
-265 LVLEYGEKFSL
+265 LVLEYGEKASL
-276 LPLKMTHDFFGRN
+276 FPVKMTHDFFGRN
-289 LITGLDD
+289 MITGLDD
-296 LSVQIEESLKSL
+296 LTAQIEESLKSI
-308 VSKSQEAGYIT
+308 VSKSQEIGYIT
-319 GHGEVALN
+319 GHGELELN
-327 ESTQFGGQKKAVFA
+327 EQSQYGQPSQSVFA
-341 ELLSDRYTLKE
+341 NLLSDRYTLKE
-352 INLTEQ
+352 IKLSEE
-358 EIPQSLSCVI
+358 EIPQKYASVI

-400 FEEKQA
+400 FEEQQA
-406 NPYSQPTYEPV
+406 NPYSQPTYTPI
-417 NTGLEKNLEKYGI
+417 NTGLEKNLEKFGV

-451 KMKFYIAPMMQKN
+451 KMQFYIAPMMQKN
-464 TLDQKSPV
+464 TLDQKSPI

-486 IDISGAKENPNA
+486 IDISAAKDNSNA
-498 RVTVLAKSS
+498 KVTVLAKSS

-541 VEGKFSSAFS
+541 VEGKFSSAFAG
-551 SKPVSEKKETEGG
+551 KPAEKPKSDKENEKKSDSAASAISS
-564 ENAEKVSE
+564 N
-572 SEKTAESIAL
+572 
-582 SEHLTKS
+582 EHLSKS

-596 VIGSSVL
+596 VIGSSIL
-603 GGASIPLFNNA
+603 GGARIPLFSDA
-614 QLLDEEGKQPVS
+614 QLLDAEGKQPVS

-656 VKSPAASVFAKYF
+656 VKSAAASTFAKYF
-669 NEIGLVIIVALAGF
+669 NEIGLVVIVAVCGLL
-683 FVLLKIK
+683 VLLKIK
-690 AKKREIR
+690 AKKRAIR
-697 EKYNPNDTRIENGNG
+697 ERYNPNDSRIEK
-712 R
+712 